1 MKEEMPIRYSI
12 MSDYEMCCDAFD
24 TYEEALA
31 EAKHLASN
39 DPDFVYY
46 IVRVVPCAKVY
57 IPDPEPKVEKI

>member
-12 MSDYEMCCDAFD
+12 MSDYE